1 MNSASMMSKIKG
13 LPEVSG
19 RIIWLNQFKRKA
31 LVYKDKIAIV
41 LGDNWETLA
50 EGKRVK
56 EIIDS
61 IVKTSGQIS
70 RITDDWT
77 REVIGLNI
85 DSYSTEKIINIVNK
99 QNNYELRV
107 NFDEKLIDLFKEVR
121 LIHGNFGNVSQLI
134 ISRSMEN
141 KGNYPFAIALQDAF
155 KTFNNSCQK
164 IKNEQKIAKLIAKQ
178 KKDIQDL
185 IQANIST
192 TWSNYPKLDRF
203 TKEICEKVS
212 SFEESVRDLTSKM
225 SQIESLFSQIQK
237 AELNQ
242 EFISEKIKSV
252 QRIIDE
258 ISDCSNMQI
267 WIKEMDQKL
276 ESILIQ
282 KLKETIDIWL
292 KEFLAPKP
300 LKEPILLQDV
310 SIHKIKITDQLIYL
324 EPSIY
329 EAREFWYNQFH
340 QALSIV
346 LSNRRLEYRIE
357 AQYNKESQFK
367 ESTYREIIKLI
378 DQNILQNCYKK
389 LENVFD
395 ECEEYVK
402 TWLSYQ
408 VICYIQQNNI
418 YNKLLYYIDKCKK
431 LIN

>member
-1 MNSASMMSKIKG
+1 M
-13 LPEVSG
+13 
-19 RIIWLNQFKRKA
+19 
-31 LVYKDKIAIV
+31 
-41 LGDNWETLA
+41 
-50 EGKRVK
+50 
-56 EIIDS
+56 
-61 IVKTSGQIS
+61 
-70 RITDDWT
+70 
-77 REVIGLNI
+77 
-85 DSYSTEKIINIVNK
+85 
-99 QNNYELRV
+99 
-107 NFDEKLIDLFKEVR
+107 
-121 LIHGNFGNVSQLI
+121 
-134 ISRSMEN
+134 
-141 KGNYPFAIALQDAF
+141 
-155 KTFNNSCQK
+155 
-164 IKNEQKIAKLIAKQ
+164 
-178 KKDIQDL
+178 
-185 IQANIST
+185 
-192 TWSNYPKLDRF
+192 SNYPKLDRF

-267 WIKEMDQKL
+267 WIKEMDKKL

-408 VICYIQQNNI
+408 VLWDIQPNNI
-418 YNKLLYYIDKCKK
+418 YNKLGDDMDKWQQLMNELKAGRKTFDNNDTEKVFGSIVIDYSAVQSKINNKYDAWHKEIMNKFAEQTNVGMKTFYNTIGNARESLEKK
-431 LIN
+431 